1 MSNIVDKYVEK
12 YIRETIPQNEGV
24 IRSMEL
30 YAKEHNVPIIQPEVA
45 KFLEVMIKTS
55 NTKRILEIGT
65 AIGYSSIIFTRA
77 MDGKGEVITIELRK
91 DMYDLANENILKAG
105 YKDNIKVLLGDAREI
120 IGGVEG
126 KFDMIFLDA
135 AKGHYLKF
143 LLDCIDM
150 LKNNGII
157 VSDNVL
163 YKGMVATNEYLVRRK
178 ITIVKRMRKYLSYIS
193 NHPQLTTSIIPIGD
207 GIALSF
213 KKGSDFNE

>member
-65 AIGYSSIIFTRA
+65 AIGYSSIIFTSA

-91 DMYDLANENILKAG
+91 DMYDLATENILKAG

>member
-1 MSNIVDKYVEK
+1 LSNIVDKYVEK